1 MGSGQLGNLFGNSLM
16 HSSPMCDGKEGLQA
30 TQPDLNQ
37 KRAAHWAARSH
48 FVKIYSPVLLLF
60 VEVESLFAED
70 EPFSVLAPESEVV
83 EATGADSL
91 PSLLLSPPAL
101 VLAAGCTALDLDL
114 WSVTYQPDPLK
125 TIPAGVITLRSW
137 F

>member
-1 MGSGQLGNLFGNSLM
+1 MNVEISIQANLQS
-16 HSSPMCDGKEGLQA
+16 GKEELRIKNGRPNGL
-30 TQPDLNQ
+30 PVFISQ
-37 KRAAHWAARSH
+37 K
-48 FVKIYSPVLLLF
+48 FYSLVLLLF
-60 VEVESLFAED
+60 AGVELLVAAD
-70 EPFSVLAPESEVV
+70 EPFSALEPESEVV

-91 PSLLLSPPAL
+91 PSLLLSPPVLA
-101 VLAAGCTALDLDL
+101 LAAGCTALDLDL